1 MTSKMKSRVAARLQ
15 SLTSIIDD
23 HVNQCQDSLKLLER
37 SISDCAALQKKHTA
51 DVLREWNRKK
61 ELFSA
66 ALDGNQPCH
75 ITLGSLGLQFLEHG
89 PIGKFAVVQ
98 QLLVYFASQTIF
110 TCTSMLCC
118 RSSASALSSTRLFLL

>member
-1 MTSKMKSRVAARLQ
+1 MKSRVAARLQ

-23 HVNQCQDSLKLLER
+23 HVNQCQESSTLLER
-37 SISDCAALQKKHTA
+37 SVSDCAALRKKHTV
-51 DVLREWNRKK
+51 DVLREWNRKRD
-61 ELFSA
+61 LFMA
-66 ALDGNQPCH
+66 TLDDGQPRD

-118 RSSASALSSTRLFLL
+118 CSSASALSSTRLFFF

>member
-15 SLTSIIDD
+15 GLASIIDD
-23 HVNQCQDSLKLLER
+23 HVNRCQESSTLLER
-37 SISDCAALQKKHTA
+37 SVSDCAALRKKHIA

-66 ALDGNQPCH
+66 ALDENQPRH

-89 PIGKFAVVQ
+89 PIGKFALVQ

-118 RSSASALSSTRLFLL
+118 CSSASALSSTRLFLF